1 MAVIT
6 RTIQS
11 GEQRNEVTEIQKA
24 LISLGASINSGEL
37 FTATTAGTYG
47 TTTQLAVAALMDRFG
62 IKHFNMPI
70 PFNASLG
77 RLLNIAVGAESG
89 NSAALRQAVRESFD
103 VRQTAPAAVSAE
115 LVWLARYAVIAQDF
129 TTARKIAAQI
139 PNEPVIR
146 EKVSPIVNLNT
157 LQPPAPEILN
167 PENYYTVLY
176 DYVTEEHY
184 QSLGE
189 KDLKVKKLPLIP
201 GVTQLHDEKGRIP
214 LVLS

>member
-11 GEQRNEVTEIQKA
+11 GERRNEVTEIQKA
-24 LISLGASINSGEL
+24 LISLGASIDSGEL
-37 FTATTAGTYG
+37 FTATTNGTYG

-77 RLLNIAVGAESG
+77 RLLNIAVGAELGS
-89 NSAALRQAVRESFD
+89 SAALKKAVRESFD
-103 VRQTAPAAVSAE
+103 ARQAAPVADPKE
-115 LVWLARYAVIAQDF
+115 LAWQARYAVMAGAF
-129 TTARKIAAQI
+129 TEARKIAAQI

-157 LQPPAPEILN
+157 LQPRAPEILN
-167 PENYYTVLY
+167 PENYYTDLY
-176 DYVTEEHY
+176 DY
-184 QSLGE
+184 
-189 KDLKVKKLPLIP
+189 LPRSTIN
-201 GVTQLHDEKGRIP
+201 R
-214 LVLS
+214 LVRGT